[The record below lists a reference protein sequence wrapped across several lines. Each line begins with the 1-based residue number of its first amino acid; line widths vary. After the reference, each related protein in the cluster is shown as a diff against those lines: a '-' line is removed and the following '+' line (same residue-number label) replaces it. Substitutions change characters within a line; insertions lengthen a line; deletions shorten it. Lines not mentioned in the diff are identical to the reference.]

1 MADWWEQ
8 QPRIMSAA
16 AIERKL
22 RAAGLPES
30 AISRHLLCVWQA
42 SEKRKRK
49 TVQVAQQQ
57 QAEADVPDM
66 LSKKQRRRQ
75 SPKHR
80 VDHVRRKGRP
90 AREKQ

>member
-30 AISRHLLCVWQA
+30 AISRHLLC
-42 SEKRKRK
+42 
-49 TVQVAQQQ
+49 VAQQQ